1 LYADDLVLFVCPNA
15 WDLLLVRS
23 KFNIFEG
30 ASDLGCNLAKC
41 QLMPIRCNQEE
52 RQLALESFPC
62 QLADFPVRYLGIPLS
77 VSKLPKSSLQL
88 VADKV
93 AERLPVWKGRR
104 IRAGVWPSS
113 KSILSAKTIHMAII
127 LKLPPWLLKLLNKIM
142 KAFVWCGSDVVQGGK
157 CMVAWCRV
165 QWPLNIGGLGIMD
178 LNFLVWPCACAGFG

>member
-15 WDLLLVRS
+15 WDLQLVRS

-62 QLADFPVRYLGIPLS
+62 QLADFLVRYLGIPLS

-93 AERLPVWKGRR
+93 AERLPVWKGRLMNQSWR
-104 IRAGVWPSS
+104 LALI
-113 KSILSAKTIHMAII
+113 KIH
-127 LKLPPWLLKLLNKIM
+127 
-142 KAFVWCGSDVVQGGK
+142 
-157 CMVAWCRV
+157 
-165 QWPLNIGGLGIMD
+165 
-178 LNFLVWPCACAGFG
+178 LVCQNDSHGHHPEAAALAA